1 MRAFTA
7 LVRKDIRL
15 YLADR
20 RAVMMSVLA
29 PIAIASFF
37 GFIFD
42 ETGSQ
47 HQASRVAVLLADED
61 RSAISTNL
69 ASLLTADAALD
80 VKAASAAGARDAV
93 RRGKATV
100 AIRFPAG
107 FGTTAASA
115 YFGGLDARKADIE
128 LLYDPSHAT
137 EASMVQGILAGHAME
152 AVSKEMFSGKTGRDA
167 VDSSLA
173 RVREDKD
180 IAPDQQ
186 RALTSLLEGVKGWN
200 DVSQS
205 SGSAEAVGA
214 ATGPT
219 IPFEV
224 KKEAVTSGTGVP
236 YNGYAHSFAGMG
248 VQFILFMAIEMGVGL
263 LAQRREGLWK
273 RLRAAP
279 LSRTVLLG
287 SRAVSTALLSLFILA
302 CLFLFARVVFGVRI
316 EGSLIGFVGVA
327 VAFSLL
333 AAAFGLLIASLGKTP
348 ESARG
353 LSIVAT
359 LLLVMLGGAWVPTF
373 VFPKWLQQATAVV
386 PTRWAVDGLDAATW
400 RGLGLSSVAWPIV
413 LLLAATLVFGGLAVG
428 RFRWESE

>member
-1 MRAFTA
+1 MMRAFTA

-42 ETGSQ
+42 ETSST
-47 HQASRVAVLLADED
+47 HEASRVAVLLADED

-69 ASLLTADAALD
+69 ASLLKADAALD
-80 VKAASAAGARDAV
+80 VKAASLSEARAAV
-93 RRGKATV
+93 RRGKAAV
-100 AIRFPAG
+100 AIRFPSG
-107 FGTTAASA
+107 FGSAAASA
-115 YFGGLDARKADIE
+115 FFGGPDATKADID

-152 AVSKEMFSGKTGRDA
+152 AASKEMFSGKTGRDA

-173 RVREDKD
+173 RVREDKT

-205 SGSAEAVGA
+205 SGSTALAN
-214 ATGPT
+214 GPT

-224 KKEAVTSGTGVP
+224 KKEAVTSGTGVA

-263 LAQRREGLWK
+263 LYQRREGLWK

-316 EGSLIGFVGVA
+316 EGSLMGFVGVA

-353 LSIVAT
+353 LSIVTT

-386 PTRWAVDGLDAATW
+386 PTRWAVDGLDATTW
-400 RGLGLSSVAWPIV
+400 RGLGLSSVGWPI
-413 LLLAATLVFGGLAVG
+413 LLLLVATLVCGGLAAA
-428 RFRWESE
+428 RFRWESD